1 MNFIRDDRI
10 APRYPTPTV
19 SNSALIMTSCQMGS
33 LNELEQCEILSAWK
47 KYLNLKELPKADAMG
62 DIAAKIRKDDIR
74 SVIQRIYTKLKIN
87 KAIKS
92 GFHDNLFFLVI
103 DGHECCASYLRYCPD
118 CLQREITTNSGTKI
132 QYYHRYSMGM
142 LISATGFAIPLDIEM
157 QKGGEDEVA
166 CSIRLVKRLCKMYPR
181 AFDVVMADGL
191 YARAPFFNTVIKDL
205 HKHVIAVLKDER
217 RELIKEAR
225 SRCEGIVPLS
235 FTRKDGVAVETWDL
249 ENCRKWTGL
258 DMPVRVVRTLETT
271 SVCRQET
278 GVTEKSTNEW
288 LWVTSISKQFLSTEQ
303 FVEVAHH
310 RWDIENKGFNE
321 LGGDWH
327 INHIYK
333 HDSNAII
340 AFTLMTMLSYTLFHA
355 FLFLNIKAVFRK
367 GKSKMHFLKL
377 IMAQFYNCGEKD
389 P

>member
-1 MNFIRDDRI
+1 MNSIHDDRI
-10 APRYPTPTV
+10 DPQYPTSTV
-19 SNSALIMTSCQMGS
+19 CNSTLVMTSCQMGS
-33 LNELEQCEILSAWK
+33 LNELEQCELLPAWK
-47 KYLNLKELPKADAMG
+47 KYLDLDELPKADATG

-74 SVIQRIYTKLKIN
+74 SVIQRVYTKLKIN

-103 DGHECCASYLRYCPD
+103 DGHECCASYLRCCPD
-118 CLQREITTNSGTKI
+118 CLTREIIIKDGTKI
-132 QYYHRYSMGM
+132 QYYHRYAMGM

-157 QKGGEDEVA
+157 QKPGEDEVA
-166 CSIRLVKRLCKMYPR
+166 CSIRLVTRLCKMYPR

-191 YARAPFFNTVIKDL
+191 YARAPFFKIVIHDL
-205 HKHVIAVLKDER
+205 HKHVIVVLKDER

-225 SRCEGIVPLS
+225 SRCEGVEPHC
-235 FTRKDGVAVETWDL
+235 FTRKDGADVQAWDL

-271 SVCRQET
+271 LVCRQET
-278 GVTEKSTNEW
+278 GVIEKKVSEW
-288 LWVTSISKQFLSTEQ
+288 LWVTSISKQFLSTQQ

-321 LGGDWH
+321 LGDKWH
-327 INHIYK
+327 INHMYK

-340 AFTLMTMLSYTLFHA
+340 VFTLMTILSYTLFHA
-355 FLFLNIKAVFRK
+355 FLFLNVKEVFRRNK
-367 GKSKMHFLKL
+367 TKIHFQKL
-377 IMAQFYNCGEKD
+377 IMAEFYKEED